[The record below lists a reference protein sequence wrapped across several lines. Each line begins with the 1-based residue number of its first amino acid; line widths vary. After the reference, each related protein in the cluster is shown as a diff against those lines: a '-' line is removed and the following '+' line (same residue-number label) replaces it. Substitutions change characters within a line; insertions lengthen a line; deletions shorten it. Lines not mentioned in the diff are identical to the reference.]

1 MNNMIMTLGEFL
13 RKNDSMLAIAIVISM
28 RLRESKDIENF
39 EDYKDDVLF
48 VMSRLKT
55 QIDTDNPFP
64 WAH

>member
-13 RKNDSMLAIAIVISM
+13 RKNDRTLAIAVVISM